1 MFGDV
6 VKMASEGCSS
16 TRLRILG
23 KRHDK
28 GRALHETSKKKK
40 KRDAT
45 FLWFFLHQDLNPS
58 SFEVLSKCGFLS
70 FFSFLLH

>member
-40 KRDAT
+40 KKEMR
-45 FLWFFLHQDLNPS
+45 LSCGS
-58 SFEVLSKCGFLS
+58 SYIKT
-70 FFSFLLH
+70 

>member
-40 KRDAT
+40 KKRCD
-45 FLWFFLHQDLNPS
+45 FPV
-58 SFEVLSKCGFLS
+58 VLLTSRLKSIEL
-70 FFSFLLH
+70 